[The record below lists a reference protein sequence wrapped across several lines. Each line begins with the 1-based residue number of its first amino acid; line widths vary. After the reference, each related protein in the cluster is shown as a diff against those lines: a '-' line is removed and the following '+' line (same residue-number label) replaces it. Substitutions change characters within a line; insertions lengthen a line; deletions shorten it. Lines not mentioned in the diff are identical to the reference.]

1 MKRLALLLSL
11 LVSALS
17 APAAIPYEWP
27 SDVDRPV
34 PAVFEPFEG
43 ETVELA
49 CRVVRNRR
57 DFPLYATNA
66 VCYYQTNGM
75 GRSYWSVPA
84 TVDGSLLRATL
95 APSDVPAAPVVYAS
109 IGAFGPSGIV
119 YRANAILRYL
129 PSPGA
134 APNVLPLPT
143 PSIDFAA
150 VAWTNAPWA
159 LASDVAAL
167 STNCLTIAGGVVTG
181 DVVKVSSST
190 TKSVSVVA
198 SGDLYYLENYDS
210 PITVAFALSDVDA
223 VAVGDAVSATYTL
236 INGSTHETWTGAVS
250 SAGADGVAVLFQ
262 NGVTVSGIAEDG
274 DPTVSPETM
283 SEGRMRTVFTGV
295 KCAWTN
301 VPAVSV
307 SPFVTRAELVAATNA
322 LYQLLNH

>member
-1 MKRLALLLSL
+1 MKRLALPLFLLLS
-11 LVSALS
+11 ALA
-17 APAAIPYEWP
+17 APAAILYEWP

-84 TVDGSLLRATL
+84 TVDGSLLRASL

-109 IGAFGPSGIV
+109 IGAFGPSGVV

-134 APNVLPLPT
+134 TPNVLPLPM

-150 VAWTNAPWA
+150 VAWTNAPWVSGSDIA
-159 LASDVAAL
+159 AATTGFVRTNHSGNITIRGTVAEGQGTSARGINAHAEGSFTTASGNSAHAEGYDTSASGFAAHASGMYADATDQTSFVWSGGSDVGDRYASHGKRTFNL
-167 STNCLTIAGGVVTG
+167 NPGG
-181 DVVKVSSST
+181 
-190 TKSVSVVA
+190 
-198 SGDLYYLENYDS
+198 
-210 PITVAFALSDVDA
+210 
-223 VAVGDAVSATYTL
+223 
-236 INGSTHETWTGAVS
+236 
-250 SAGADGVAVLFQ
+250 GADGFWIGEQTL
-262 NGVTVSGIAEDG
+262 
-274 DPTVSPETM
+274 
-283 SEGRMRTVFTGV
+283 SEIIDARVI
-295 KCAWTN
+295 
-301 VPAVSV
+301 
-307 SPFVTRAELVAATNA
+307 AATNA
-322 LYQLLNH
+322 LIRLINH